1 MGMNPAVSTA
11 LDALFPSKARRALLE
26 TLFSGTLESASVS
39 ELARRARLTPR
50 AVSVEVEKL
59 QEAGLVEVEAI
70 GSAHVVRANGR
81 HPVSAALKRL
91 LNSARPGL
99 GEGADAERRTV
110 RESLAAYGAP
120 LLGDEPR
127 RHYTLSDTVLRGLK
141 LARTDATVLRVL
153 PLVVFKH
160 VRDFDWTD
168 LRERARRMNLKAEL
182 GMLLDLTSDVAS
194 LPAVRAEARQ
204 LSDGRRKR
212 KRFFHPVHGQFEREL
227 AQMRTPASAAR
238 WGFFLNMPEDAF
250 RETLRKHAAT

>member
-1 MGMNPAVSTA
+1 MSTA
-11 LDALFPSKARRALLE
+11 LQALFPSKARRAVLE
-26 TLFSGTLESASVS
+26 TLFSGRLASASVS

-50 AVSVEVEKL
+50 AVSMEVEKL

-70 GSAHVVRANGR
+70 GSAHVVRANDS
-81 HPVSAALKRL
+81 HPVTAALKRL
-91 LNSARPGL
+91 LNSAESEVG
-99 GEGADAERRTV
+99 GADAERRTV

-120 LLGDEPR
+120 LLGNEPR

-160 VRDFDWTD
+160 VHDFDWTD

-194 LPAVRAEARQ
+194 LPALRTEARQ

-212 KRFFHPVHGQFEREL
+212 ERFFLHVHGQFGRKL

-238 WGFFLNMPEDAF
+238 WQFSVNMPEDVF